1 MSRFSIALGC
11 SSLSLAVLGVG
22 CAHYTAK
29 PLEPVKSLQALE
41 ARRLDDPAVLE
52 QVRAGNI
59 PQPDG
64 GKGWGRA
71 QLLVAALNLN
81 PNVAEAR
88 ALLARSLA
96 AGRTAR
102 ELQNPALSLSS
113 EYDLTRAA
121 ESPWLWGLA
130 TSVLT
135 DTFVSR
141 GLRID
146 LAAAN
151 ARGASIDFEEAL
163 WNVRRDLR
171 SALLALQIDT
181 RRVALLEADVASREQ
196 LLRLAE
202 ARVQAGESARSESMQ
217 SRLELSRAR
226 AALDDART
234 TLANKRSRLAGALG
248 VSPAALAGLDLQFEE
263 LDAPPALE
271 TGRFSMLREQALLS
285 RADLARAIAEYDT
298 RELELKQQMGAQYL
312 QFSVGPGYTYDHGIR
327 KLTLGASMA
336 LPIFNQNQGPIA
348 EALAAREA
356 AGRHAEAVQATV
368 FAEIDSARQAYDA
381 AVSALA
387 RARDQR
393 QTSESLAQSSRRA
406 FELDA
411 TDRPSVLAAE
421 SSANTDRLV
430 ELDALDRAQQALG
443 DLEDALRTPLAG
455 PERELVL
462 RNLTTRNTSD
472 SP

>member
-22 CAHYTAK
+22 CAHYTAR
-29 PLEPVKSLQALE
+29 PLEPAKSLQSLE

-52 QVRAGNI
+52 HLRAANI
-59 PQPDG
+59 AQPEG
-64 GKGWGRA
+64 AKGWGRA

-88 ALLARSLA
+88 ALLAQSLA
-96 AGRTAR
+96 AGKTAR
-102 ELQNPALSLSS
+102 ELQNPTLSLSS

-141 GLRID
+141 GRRID
-146 LAAAN
+146 LAAAT

-181 RRVALLEADVASREQ
+181 RRVTLLEADVASREQ
-196 LLRLAE
+196 LLRLAD

-217 SRLELSRAR
+217 SQLELSRAR
-226 AALDDART
+226 AALDDAHT
-234 TLANKRSRLAGALG
+234 TLANKRSRLAGILG
-248 VSPAALAGLDLQFEE
+248 VPPAALAGLDLQFEE
-263 LDAPPALE
+263 LDAPPAIE
-271 TGRFSMLREQALLS
+271 TGRFRSLREQALLS
-285 RADLARAIAEYDT
+285 RSDLAKAIAEYDT

-356 AGRHAEAVQATV
+356 AGRHAEAVQAAV

-381 AVSALA
+381 ALSALT
-387 RARDQR
+387 RAREQR
-393 QTSESLAQSSRRA
+393 QTSESLAQSTRRA
-406 FELDA
+406 LELDA

-421 SSANTDRLV
+421 SGANSDRLV

-443 DLEDALRTPLAG
+443 ELEDALRTPLAG